1 MKPDISGICGM
12 WKRIVYSS
20 FPMRL
25 YLEYYIRVHVDWISV
40 DFFFAAS
47 SIVWTLTGET
57 MTSVWFIVR
66 YIAVF
71 FLFKHLI
78 NMNELM
84 NLFGVLN

>member
-40 DFFFAAS
+40 D
-47 SIVWTLTGET
+47 I
-57 MTSVWFIVR
+57 
-66 YIAVF
+66 
-71 FLFKHLI
+71 FLLHLP
-78 NMNELM
+78 LSG
-84 NLFGVLN
+84 L